1 MQMDQNLIPWFIII
15 NIWFFPSKKF
25 SSKMDLFKVLGS
37 GARFN
42 KKRFNEDITLF
53 EVFFM
58 LG

>member
-1 MQMDQNLIPWFIII
+1 
-15 NIWFFPSKKF
+15 
-25 SSKMDLFKVLGS
+25 MDLFKVLGS